1 MENYQVTIRET
12 SMQLS
17 AKERIKYKDTSNAIK
32 LDSLIDDN
40 EKITITPV
48 GWIVLDVH
56 NEKGE
61 NPDYQQ
67 FVVVGENGEK
77 FVTGSKSFWSA
88 FINIWNEMKSES
100 ETEVFEIE
108 VYKLDSKN
116 YKGKKFMTCSI
127 I

>member
-12 SMQLS
+12 SMQLT
-17 AKERIKYKDTSNAIK
+17 AKERIKYKDTSNATK

-40 EKITITPV
+40 EKITIAPV

-67 FVVVGENGEK
+67 FVIVGENGEK
-77 FVTGSKSFWSA
+77 YVTGSKSFWSA

-100 ETEVFEIE
+100 ESEDFEIE

>member
-17 AKERIKYKDTSNAIK
+17 AKERIKYKDTSNAVK
-32 LDSLIDDN
+32 LDALIDDN
-40 EKITITPV
+40 EKITISPV
-48 GWIVLDVH
+48 GWIILDVH

-67 FVVVGENGEK
+67 YVVVGENGEK

-88 FINIWNEMKSES
+88 FINIWNEMESDSES
-100 ETEVFEIE
+100 EDFEIE

>member
-17 AKERIKYKDTSNAIK
+17 AKERIKYKDTSNAVK
-32 LDSLIDDN
+32 LDALIDDN
-40 EKITITPV
+40 EKITISPV
-48 GWIVLDVH
+48 GWIILDVH

-67 FVVVGENGEK
+67 YVVVGENGEK

-100 ETEVFEIE
+100 ESEDFEIE